1 MTDKSPNGQRPFTLT
16 KVLWL
21 ACFSDCEALPPPC
34 KTVFSRARSAACR
47 IFKLLR
53 RAHVPQKS
61 SRRRL
66 NGRRGLFPHRR
77 LLLTGEHCLK
87 AILQKAARLRKSL
100 RRHSRGE
107 RPFLRLAVACW
118 RTLLENSLAE
128 GGAIAEAS
136 PTAFARPKC
145 RSVCPTVAYW
155 RTLSGNSLVKRGRL
169 WQQCRVR
176 LPPFSLYGRIVAVA
190 NVPKQ
195 IERAFLRGKRA
206 GILPG
211 AEESLIGSPRGSN
224 AV

>member
-1 MTDKSPNGQRPFTLT
+1 MTDKSPNGQRPFTLA

-21 ACFSDCEALPPPC
+21 ACFSDCEASPPPC
-34 KTVFSRARSAACR
+34 KTVFSRAFSAACR

-100 RRHSRGE
+100 RRHSHDPKGRSVC
-107 RPFLRLAVACW
+107 PAVARW
-118 RTLLENSLAE
+118 RTLLENKA
-128 GGAIAEAS
+128 
-136 PTAFARPKC
+136 ARLRKPLLRHSHAPKG

-155 RTLSGNSLVKRGRL
+155 RTLHRSGLSKGVI
-169 WQQCRVR
+169 C
-176 LPPFSLYGRIVAVA
+176 
-190 NVPKQ
+190 
-195 IERAFLRGKRA
+195 
-206 GILPG
+206 
-211 AEESLIGSPRGSN
+211 GSN
-224 AV
+224 AAFVCRRFLCMEE